1 MNTLLKT
8 LVFKVLCMVF
18 LSVSMALAQPKNTQ
32 FSSPFHTINHHLEN
46 TDDENFEPSLAA
58 EVFDANQWSL
68 EEREDLAIK
77 LIQIYRGTGI
87 VIDLEEVPQD
97 PDYFDSTYMD
107 HRFVISDN
115 HPDIY
120 LEKSG
125 NRWLYSK
132 ETTSKIDEIHKH
144 IYPFGAD
151 KLLTVLP
158 KMGTRKVLGLYLWQH
173 ITLLL
178 VILASVI
185 INKIF
190 VVTFKRIL
198 FKLLE
203 MKNKGEESKKLVVKV
218 ARPLSIL
225 ILFPLLTLA
234 VPVIQFPMN
243 VTNFIVLTLKVLW
256 PFFATLLFYRLVDI
270 LGMYLQKMAEKTE
283 TTLDD
288 QLVPLVRKTL
298 RIFVVIVGVL
308 AILSNMNVDIW
319 PLLTGLS
326 IGGLAVALAAQDTL
340 KNLFGSIMIFVD
352 KPFQVGDWI
361 SSGEI
366 DGTVEEVGFRST
378 RVRTFRNSLTYV
390 PNGKI
395 ADSTIDNHGL
405 RQYRRFYTT
414 ITITYDTPPHLVEA
428 FVEGLRKIVDEHPNT
443 RKDVYHVYFN
453 DMAAYSLN
461 IMFYIFFAVPTW
473 GEELRCRHEILIQI
487 MKLAE
492 KLGVQFAFPTQT
504 LHMESFP
511 EKQPNSPV
519 YLDDRN
525 QVQQRMDDFFT
536 EIKTPNQKNN

>member
-1 MNTLLKT
+1 
-8 LVFKVLCMVF
+8 
-18 LSVSMALAQPKNTQ
+18 MAQTEDTRFN
-32 FSSPFHTINHHLEN
+32 SPFHAISHHLEN
-46 TDDENFEPSLAA
+46 MEDGNFEPALAA
-58 EVFDANQWSL
+58 KVFDPKKWSL
-68 EEREDLAIK
+68 EEREDLAIQ
-77 LIQIYRGTGI
+77 LIQIYRGAGI
-87 VIDLEEVPQD
+87 VIDLEVLPQD
-97 PDYFDSTYMD
+97 PDYYDSAQMA
-107 HRFVISDN
+107 HRYQISDN
-115 HPDIY
+115 YPYIY
-120 LEKSG
+120 VEKSG
-125 NRWLYSK
+125 NQWLYSN
-132 ETTSKIDEIHKH
+132 ETATYIGEIHKQ
-144 IYPFGAD
+144 IYPLGAD

-158 KMGTRKVLGLYLWQH
+158 KMGTRKVLGLHLWQH
-173 ITLLL
+173 ITLLI

-190 VVTFKRIL
+190 VMTFKGIL

-243 VTNFIVLTLKVLW
+243 VTNFIILTLKVLW

-270 LGMYLQKMAEKTE
+270 LGLYLQKMAEKTE

-361 SSGEI
+361 SSGDI

-378 RVRTFRNSLTYV
+378 RIRTFRNSLTYV

-405 RQYRRFYTT
+405 RQFRRFYTT

-428 FVEGLRKIVDEHPNT
+428 FVEGLRKIVAEHPHT

-473 GEELRCRHEILIQI
+473 GEELKCRHEILLQI

-492 KLGVQFAFPTQT
+492 MLGVQFAFPTQT

-519 YLDDRN
+519 YPDDHN

-536 EIKTPNQKNN
+536 EIKNPNQKSN

>member
-1 MNTLLKT
+1 MKTLLKT
-8 LVFKVLCMVF
+8 LVYKVFF
-18 LSVSMALAQPKNTQ
+18 LAWISASLAYAQTENTR
-32 FSSPFHTINHHLEN
+32 FISPFHVISHHLEH
-46 TDDENFEPSLAA
+46 TDDDNFEPAAAA
-58 EVFDANQWSL
+58 EVFDASKWSL
-68 EEREDLAIK
+68 EEREDFAIQ
-77 LIQIYRGTGI
+77 LIQIYKGAGI
-87 VIDLEEVPQD
+87 VIDLEEIPED
-97 PDYFDSTYMD
+97 TDYFDSTLMA
-107 HRFVISDN
+107 HRFIIAES

-120 LEKSG
+120 VEKSG
-125 NRWLYSK
+125 NHWIYSN
-132 ETTSKIDEIHKH
+132 ETASKIDEIHKH

-158 KMGTRKVLGLYLWQH
+158 KMGTRKVLGLHLWQH
-173 ITLLL
+173 ITLLI

-190 VVTFKRIL
+190 VISFKGIL

-243 VTNFIVLTLKVLW
+243 VTNFIVVTLKVLW

-270 LGMYLQKMAEKTE
+270 LGLYLQKMAEKTE

-298 RIFVVIVGVL
+298 RIFVVIVGAL

-319 PLLTGLS
+319 PLVTGLS

-340 KNLFGSIMIFVD
+340 KNLFGSVMIFVD

-361 SSGEI
+361 SSGDI

-378 RVRTFRNSLTYV
+378 RVRTFRNSVTYV
-390 PNGKI
+390 PNGRI

-405 RQYRRFYTT
+405 RQFRRFYTT

-428 FVEGLRKIVDEHPNT
+428 FVAGLRKIVEEHPDT

-511 EKQPNSPV
+511 EKKPNSAV

-536 EIKTPNQKNN
+536 EINTAKQKNN